1 MTENRPLVCFLERI
15 CQENLT
21 GSKNLIMPSY
31 LDGNTFKKSLSRE
44 GFFALNLNITT
55 FFDLARD
62 YCDDYISKNRLKILD
77 NFLGQ
82 IFLLQILKKLS
93 RNKLLDYFQPPA
105 FSPGICRSI
114 YLAIKELRIA
124 GFSSRNFPHPA
135 IVNPK
140 KSEDLLKIMQEYEK
154 ILREQNYIDEADIYL
169 QAIKYKNKCKRK
181 NQQEKEI
188 FIVPSNM
195 ELNYLEEIFFREII
209 LPETK
214 VIPLPAPKNLS
225 KPASFYF
232 SESYKEG
239 EEENYPEKP
248 LALDYLYDID
258 KMPSKSNLPKKLNI
272 ELIQSHGEFNEVKM
286 IIRKIKSQKIPLDE
300 VSIFYTVQEPYS
312 QYLYQLSRQYSFN
325 ITFSNGISIKNSS
338 PAKLFFALID
348 WIRDNYSMA
357 KLYFLL
363 TGGSFEFKNL
373 QSNPDDTP
381 TPQRVASLLRNSPIG
396 RRRNRYIKGLDLSIK
411 QLKRE
416 IEQVSK
422 DRQERYRKKIK
433 DLLWTKEFI
442 TQIFHELPQ
451 DNFDYTISPKQLA
464 RGLINIVTDYSKI
477 DEDTNLDEEAI
488 KKIKERLTI
497 LIESD
502 YPLLD
507 MPVNKALTLIVDLI
521 KNERVNCSEPRG
533 GCLHTASYKKGIWL
547 NRPYN
552 FIVGMDSAKF
562 PDSAHDGSIL
572 LDTEKKNTGRINP
585 NKEKGKEN
593 QYKMLQLLTSL
604 KGKIILSYSH
614 FDTQGNRELAPSSL
628 MLQLY
633 RLKTGDKQKDYSD
646 FYNSFQDTSGFIPG
660 QPREIL
666 DSADWFLYSARHN
679 FLDIAPLFE
688 HLYPA
693 LSEGFYAARQR
704 EKEEL
709 NRFNGKVKV
718 DPEQVDPRLNRGLVV
733 SSSRL
738 ESIAFCPYLY
748 FLKYILKIKPPQEMI
763 EDPGVWLDPSEK
775 GILFHQIFEEFY
787 KKLKEISPN
796 GTFISPSYANHWPVL
811 EEIALSQL
819 EQKRKRLAP
828 PNNLVYQ
835 HESKEVLDSCRFFL
849 HCEEEKYKGEIP
861 VYLELAFGTRDNQN
875 GELGKKIKAVELNL
889 PSGKSIS
896 FQGKID
902 RIDKLDENTYR
913 IIDYKTGTPY
923 GFSQSKYFQNGKQI
937 QHALYAL
944 SLKKILAKAG
954 ISAFPKIQKA
964 GYYFPTLNGQ
974 GRQYFYGEERRNQ
987 VLEII
992 DLLLDIVAQ
1001 GNFAMIQK
1009 ADDFMCADYRDI
1021 LEQNQV
1027 MELSGKN
1034 AEKYDEEPALDNLRR
1049 LQEEYE

>member
-1 MTENRPLVCFLERI
+1 MHALLVPLKRI

-55 FFDLARD
+55 LFDLARD
-62 YCDDYISKNRLKILD
+62 YCDDYISKNKLKILD
-77 NFLGQ
+77 NSLGQ

-93 RNKLLDYFQPPA
+93 RKKLLNYFQPPT
-105 FSPGICRSI
+105 FSPGISRSI

-124 GFSSRNFPHPA
+124 EFSSRNFPQSA
-135 IVNPK
+135 ITNPK

-154 ILREQNYIDEADIYL
+154 ILKEQNYVDEADIYL
-169 QAIKYKNKCKRK
+169 QAIKYKKK
-181 NQQEKEI
+181 NQQKKEI
-188 FIVPSNM
+188 FIVPSNI
-195 ELNYLEEIFFREII
+195 ELNYLEEVFFRKII
-209 LPETK
+209 LPGTK
-214 VIPLPAPKNLS
+214 VIYLPVPGNLK
-225 KPASFYF
+225 KPDSFYF
-232 SESYKEG
+232 SESYKE
-239 EEENYPEKP
+239 EESYPENP
-248 LALDYLYDID
+248 LDYLYDID
-258 KMPSKSNLPKKLNI
+258 KMPSNLPGKLNI
-272 ELIQSHGEFNEVKM
+272 ELIQSHGEFNEVKT
-286 IIRKIKSQKIPLDE
+286 IIRKIKSQNIPLDE

-312 QYLYQLSRQYSFN
+312 QYLYQLSRQYSLN
-325 ITFSNGISIKNSS
+325 ITFGNGVSIKNTS

-348 WIRDNYSMA
+348 WMRDNYSIA
-357 KLYFLL
+357 KFYFLL
-363 TGGSFEFKNL
+363 TGGNFEFKN
-373 QSNPDDTP
+373 QRSNPDIP

-396 RRRNRYIKGLDLSIK
+396 RKRNRYIKGIDLVIK
-411 QLKRE
+411 QLEGE
-416 IEQVSK
+416 IEQVSE
-422 DRQERYRKKIK
+422 DRQERYRQKLK
-433 DLLWTKEFI
+433 DLFWTKEFI
-442 TQIFHELPQ
+442 TRIFHELPQ
-451 DNFDYTISPKQLA
+451 ENFDYTISPKQIA

-477 DEDTNLDEEAI
+477 DEENNFDEDAI

-502 YPLLD
+502 YPLPD
-507 MPVNKALTLIVDLI
+507 MPVNEALTLMADLI
-521 KNERVNCSEPRG
+521 KNERVNCSEPRAG
-533 GCLHTASYKKGIWL
+533 FLHTASYKKGIWL

-572 LDTEKKNTGRINP
+572 LDAEKKNTDRIYP
-585 NKEKGKEN
+585 NKEKGKESR
-593 QYKMLQLLTSL
+593 YKMLQLLASL
-604 KGKIILSYSH
+604 KGKIILSYSR
-614 FDTQGNRELAPSSL
+614 FDTEGNRELAPSSL

-646 FYNSFQDTSGFIPG
+646 FYKSFKNTSGFIPCK
-660 QPREIL
+660 PREIL

-679 FLDIAPLFE
+679 FLDTASLFE
-688 HLYPA
+688 HLYSD

-718 DPEQVDPRLNRGLVV
+718 DPKQVDPRLNRGLVV

-738 ESIAFCPYLY
+738 ELIAFCPYLY

-763 EDPGVWLDPSEK
+763 EDPGVWLDPSER

-787 KKLKEISPN
+787 KKLKEISPP
-796 GTFISPSYANHWPVL
+796 GIFISPSYTNHWPIL
-811 EEIALSQL
+811 EDIVISYLL
-819 EQKRKRLAP
+819 QKRKKSAP

-835 HESKEVLDSCRFFL
+835 HESKEILDSCRFFL

-861 VYLELAFGTRDNQN
+861 TYLELAFGTRDNQN
-875 GELGKKIKAVELNL
+875 EELGKIKAVKLSL
-889 PSGKSIS
+889 PGGKSIS

-902 RIDKLDENTYR
+902 RIDKLDEDTYR

-923 GFSQSKYFQNGKQI
+923 GFSRSKYFQNGKQI

-1027 MELSGKN
+1027 MEVSGKN
-1034 AEKYDEEPALDNLRR
+1034 AKKYDEEPALDNLRR

>member
-1 MTENRPLVCFLERI
+1 MHPLLVSLKRI
-15 CQENLT
+15 CRENLT

-31 LDGNTFKKSLSRE
+31 LDGNALKKCLSRE
-44 GFFALNLNITT
+44 GFFAVNLNITT
-55 FFDLARD
+55 IFDLARD
-62 YCDDYISKNRLKILD
+62 YCDDYVSKNRLKILD
-77 NFLGQ
+77 NSLGQ

-93 RNKLLDYFQPPA
+93 RKKLLNYFQHPT
-105 FSPGICRSI
+105 FSPGISRSI

-124 GFSSRNFPHPA
+124 EFSSRNFPHLA

-140 KSEDLLKIMQEYEK
+140 KSGDLLKIMQEYEK
-154 ILREQNYIDEADIYL
+154 ILKEQNYVDEADIYL
-169 QAIKYKNKCKRK
+169 QAIKYKNKCREK
-181 NQQEKEI
+181 NQQKKEI
-188 FIVPSNM
+188 FIVPSNI
-195 ELNYLEEIFFREII
+195 ELNYLEEVFFREII

-214 VIPLPAPKNLS
+214 VIYLPAPGNLN
-225 KPASFYF
+225 KPTSFYF
-232 SESYKEG
+232 SESYK

-248 LALDYLYDID
+248 LALDYLSDID
-258 KMPSKSNLPKKLNI
+258 KIPSNLPGKLNI
-272 ELIQSHGEFNEVKM
+272 ELIQSHGEFNEVKT
-286 IIRKIKSQKIPLDE
+286 IIRKIKSQNIPLDE

-312 QYLYQLSRQYSFN
+312 QYLYQLSRQYSLN
-325 ITFSNGISIKNSS
+325 IAFGNGISIKNTS

-348 WIRDNYSMA
+348 WIRDNYSIA

-363 TGGSFEFKNL
+363 TGGNFEFKNR
-373 QSNPDDTP
+373 QSNPDTP

-396 RRRNRYIKGLDLSIK
+396 RKRNRYIKGLDLSIK

-416 IEQVSK
+416 IEQVSE

-433 DLLWTKEFI
+433 DLFWTKEFI

-451 DNFDYTISPKQLA
+451 ENFDYTISPKQIA
-464 RGLINIVTDYSKI
+464 RGLVNIVTNYSKI

-502 YPLLD
+502 YPLPD
-507 MPVNKALTLIVDLI
+507 MPLNEALTLIVDLI
-521 KNERVNCSEPRG
+521 KNERVNCLEPRG

-572 LDTEKKNTGRINP
+572 LDAEKKNTDRINP

-593 QYKMLQLLTSL
+593 QYKMLQLLASL
-604 KGKIILSYSH
+604 KGKIILSYSR
-614 FDTQGNRELAPSSL
+614 FDTQDNRELAPSSL

-646 FYNSFQDTSGFIPG
+646 FYNSFKDIFGFVPCK
-660 QPREIL
+660 PREIL

-679 FLDIAPLFE
+679 LLDIAPLFE

-709 NRFNGKVKV
+709 NRFNGKVEV
-718 DPEQVDPRLNRGLVV
+718 DPEQVDPRLNRGLMV

-738 ESIAFCPYLY
+738 ELIAFCPYLY
-748 FLKYILKIKPPQEMI
+748 FLKYILKIKPPQRMI

-775 GILFHQIFEEFY
+775 GILFHQIFEKFY
-787 KKLKEISPN
+787 KKLKEISPVR
-796 GTFISPSYANHWPVL
+796 TFISPSYKNHWHIL

-819 EQKRKRLAP
+819 KQKRKRLVP
-828 PNNLVYQ
+828 PNNLVYK
-835 HESKEVLDSCRFFL
+835 HESKEILDSCRFFL
-849 HCEEEKYKGEIP
+849 HCEEEKHKGEIP
-861 VYLELAFGTRDNQN
+861 IYLELAFGTRDNQN
-875 GELGKKIKAVELNL
+875 EELGKVKAVELSL
-889 PSGKSIS
+889 SGGKSIS

-902 RIDKLDENTYR
+902 RIDKLDGDTYR

-923 GFSQSKYFQNGKQI
+923 GFSRSKYFQNGKQI

-954 ISAFPKIQKA
+954 ISAFPKITKA

-1001 GNFAMIQK
+1001 GNFTMIQK
-1009 ADDFMCADYRDI
+1009 ADDFVCADYRDI

-1027 MELSGKN
+1027 MEVSGKN
-1034 AEKYDEEPALDNLRR
+1034 AKKYDEEPALDNLRR
-1049 LQEEYE
+1049 LQERYE

>member
-1 MTENRPLVCFLERI
+1 MHPLLAPLKRI
-15 CQENLT
+15 CRENLT

-31 LDGNTFKKSLSRE
+31 LDGNALKKSLSRE

-55 FFDLARD
+55 IFDLARD
-62 YCDDYISKNRLKILD
+62 YCDDYISKNKLKILD
-77 NFLGQ
+77 NSLGQ
-82 IFLLQILKKLS
+82 MFLLQILKKLS
-93 RNKLLDYFQPPA
+93 RKKLLDYFQPPT
-105 FSPGICRSI
+105 FSSGISRSI

-135 IVNPK
+135 IFNPK

-154 ILREQNYIDEADIYL
+154 ILKEQNYIDEADIYL
-169 QAIKYKNKCKRK
+169 QAIKYKKK
-181 NQQEKEI
+181 NQQKKETL
-188 FIVPSNM
+188 IVPSNI
-195 ELNYLEEIFFREII
+195 ELNYLEEVFFRKII
-209 LPETK
+209 LPESK
-214 VIPLPAPKNLS
+214 VIYLPTPRNLK
-225 KPASFYF
+225 KPTSFYF
-232 SESYKEG
+232 SESYKE
-239 EEENYPEKP
+239 EKNYSEKL

-258 KMPSKSNLPKKLNI
+258 KISSNLPGKLNI
-272 ELIQSHGEFNEVKM
+272 ELSQSHGEYNEVKT

-325 ITFSNGISIKNSS
+325 ITFGNGISIKNTS

-348 WIRDNYSMA
+348 WIRDNYSIA

-363 TGGSFEFKNL
+363 TGGNFEFKNQ
-373 QSNPDDTP
+373 QSNPDTP
-381 TPQRVASLLRNSPIG
+381 NPQRVASLLRNSPIG
-396 RRRNRYIKGLDLSIK
+396 HKRNRYIKGLDLSIR

-416 IEQVSK
+416 IEQVSE
-422 DRQERYRKKIK
+422 DRQEGYRKKIK
-433 DLLWTKEFI
+433 DFFWIREFI

-451 DNFDYTISPKQLA
+451 ENFDYTISPKQIA
-464 RGLINIVTDYSKI
+464 QGLINIVTNYSKI
-477 DEDTNLDEEAI
+477 DEDNNLDEEAI

-497 LIESD
+497 FIESD
-502 YPLLD
+502 YPLPN
-507 MPVNKALTLIVDLI
+507 MPVNEVLTLITDLI

-562 PDSAHDGSIL
+562 PDLAHDGSIL
-572 LDTEKKNTGRINP
+572 LDAEKKNTGRINP

-604 KGKIILSYSH
+604 KGKIILSYSR
-614 FDTQGNRELAPSSL
+614 FDTQDNRELAPSSL
-628 MLQLY
+628 ILQLY
-633 RLKTGDKQKDYSD
+633 RLKTGDEQKDYSD
-646 FYNSFQDTSGFIPG
+646 FYSSFQDTSGFIPG
-660 QPREIL
+660 KPQEIL
-666 DSADWFLYSARHN
+666 DSADWFLYSSRHN
-679 FLDIAPLFE
+679 LLDIAPLFE

-718 DPEQVDPRLNRGLVV
+718 HPKQVDPRLNRGLVV

-738 ESIAFCPYLY
+738 ELIAFCPYLY

-775 GILFHQIFEEFY
+775 GILFHQIFEKFY
-787 KKLKEISPN
+787 KKLKEISPP
-796 GTFISPSYANHWPVL
+796 GIFVSPSYTDHWRIL
-811 EEIALSQL
+811 EDIALSQL
-819 EQKRKRLAP
+819 KQKRKRLAP
-828 PNNLVYQ
+828 PNNLFYQ
-835 HESKEVLDSCRFFL
+835 HESKEILDSCRFFL

-861 VYLELAFGTRDNQN
+861 TYLELAFGTRDNQN
-875 GELGKKIKAVELNL
+875 EELGRIKAVELSL
-889 PSGKSIS
+889 PGGKSIS

-902 RIDKLDENTYR
+902 RIDKLDEDTYR

-923 GFSQSKYFQNGKQI
+923 EFSRSKYFQNGKQV

-964 GYYFPTLNGQ
+964 GYYFPTLPGQ

-992 DLLLDIVAQ
+992 DLLLDIVVQ

-1009 ADDFMCADYRDI
+1009 ADDFMCTDYRDI

-1027 MELSGKN
+1027 MKVSGKN
-1034 AEKYDEEPALDNLRR
+1034 AKKYDEEPALDNLRR
-1049 LQEEYE
+1049 LQERYE

>member
-1 MTENRPLVCFLERI
+1 MTENRPLVHFCR
-15 CQENLT
+15 ENLIV
-21 GSKNLIMPSY
+21 SKNLIMPSY
-31 LDGNTFKKSLSRE
+31 LDGNAFKKSLSRE
-44 GFFALNLNITT
+44 GFSALNLNVTT
-55 FFDLARD
+55 LFDLARD
-62 YCDDYISKNRLKILD
+62 YCDDYIYKNKLKILD
-77 NFLGQ
+77 NSLGQ

-93 RNKLLDYFQPPA
+93 RKKLLDYFQPSA
-105 FSPGICRSI
+105 FSPGISRSI

-124 GFSSRNFPHPA
+124 GFSSRNFPHSA

-140 KSEDLLKIMQEYEK
+140 KSEDLFKIMQEYEK
-154 ILREQNYIDEADIYL
+154 MLKAQNYIDEADIYL
-169 QAIKYKNKCKRK
+169 QVIKYKNKCRER
-181 NQQEKEI
+181 NQQKKEI
-188 FIVPSNM
+188 FIVPSNI
-195 ELNYLEEIFFREII
+195 ELNYLGEIFFREII
-209 LPETK
+209 LPETR
-214 VIPLPAPKNLS
+214 VIHLPAPKNLN
-225 KPASFYF
+225 KPTSFYF
-232 SESYKEG
+232 SESYR
-239 EEENYPEKP
+239 EEENYPGMP

-258 KMPSKSNLPKKLNI
+258 KMPSKSDLPEKLNI
-272 ELIQSHGEFNEVKM
+272 ELIQSHGEFNEVKT

-312 QYLYQLSRQYSFN
+312 QYLYQLSRQYSLN
-325 ITFSNGISIKNSS
+325 ITFGNGISIKNSS

-348 WIRDNYSMA
+348 WIRDNYSIA

-363 TGGSFEFKNL
+363 TGGNFEFKNF

-396 RRRNRYIKGLDLSIK
+396 RRRNRYSKGLDLSIK

-416 IEQVSK
+416 IEQVSE
-422 DRQERYRKKIK
+422 DRQERYRKKLK

-451 DNFDYTISPKQLA
+451 ERFDYTTSPKQIA
-464 RGLINIVTDYSKI
+464 RGLINIITNYSKI
-477 DEDTNLDEEAI
+477 DKDTNLDQEAVE
-488 KKIKERLTI
+488 KIKERLTI
-497 LIESD
+497 LIEND
-502 YPLLD
+502 YLLPD
-507 MPVNKALTLIVDLI
+507 MPLNEALTLITDLI

-572 LDTEKKNTGRINP
+572 LDAEKKNTGRINP

-593 QYKMLQLLTSL
+593 RYKMLQLLASL
-604 KGKIILSYSH
+604 KGKIILSYSR
-614 FDTQGNRELAPSSL
+614 FDTQGNRELAPSGL

-646 FYNSFQDTSGFIPG
+646 FYSSFQDTSGFIPG
-660 QPREIL
+660 KPREIL

-679 FLDIAPLFE
+679 SLDITPLFE

-738 ESIAFCPYLY
+738 ELIAFCPYLY

-787 KKLKEISPN
+787 KKLKEISPA
-796 GTFISPSYANHWPVL
+796 GTFISPSYTNHWPIL
-811 EEIALSQL
+811 EDIVLSQL
-819 EQKRKRLAP
+819 KQKRKRLAP

-835 HESKEVLDSCRFFL
+835 HESKEILDSCRFFL
-849 HCEEEKYKGEIP
+849 HCEEEKYKGQIP
-861 VYLELAFGTRDNQN
+861 TYLELAFGTRDNQN
-875 GELGKKIKAVELNL
+875 EELGKKIKAVELSL

-902 RIDKLDENTYR
+902 RIDKLDGDTYR

-954 ISAFPKIQKA
+954 ISDFPKIREA

-1009 ADDFMCADYRDI
+1009 ADDFMCSDYRDI

-1027 MELSGKN
+1027 MEVSGKN
-1034 AEKYDEEPALDNLRR
+1034 AKKYDEEPALDNLRR

>member
-1 MTENRPLVCFLERI
+1 MHPLLAPLKKI
-15 CQENLT
+15 CRENLT

-31 LDGNTFKKSLSRE
+31 LDGNTLKKSLSRE

-55 FFDLARD
+55 IFDLARD

-77 NFLGQ
+77 NSLGQ

-93 RNKLLDYFQPPA
+93 RKKPLDYFQPPT
-105 FSPGICRSI
+105 FSPGISRSI

-124 GFSSRNFPHPA
+124 EFSSYNFPYSA
-135 IVNPK
+135 ITNPK
-140 KSEDLLKIMQEYEK
+140 KREDLLKIMQEYEK
-154 ILREQNYIDEADIYL
+154 ILKEQNYTDEADIYL
-169 QAIKYKNKCKRK
+169 QAIKYKKK
-181 NQQEKEI
+181 NQQKEEL
-188 FIVPSNM
+188 FIVPSNI
-195 ELNYLEEIFFREII
+195 ELNYLEEIFFRKII
-209 LPETK
+209 LPESK
-214 VIPLPAPKNLS
+214 IIYLPTPKNLR

-232 SESYKEG
+232 YEFYK
-239 EEENYPEKP
+239 EEENYPEN
-248 LALDYLYDID
+248 LLDYLYDID
-258 KMPSKSNLPKKLNI
+258 KIASDLPGKFNI
-272 ELIQSHGEFNEVKM
+272 DLIQSHGEFNEVKT
-286 IIRKIKSQKIPLDE
+286 IIRKIKSQNIPLDK

-312 QYLYQLSRQYSFN
+312 QYLYQLSRQYSLS
-325 ITFSNGISIKNSS
+325 ITFGNGVSIKNTS

-348 WIRDNYSMA
+348 WIRDNYSIA

-363 TGGSFEFKNL
+363 TGGNFEFKNQ
-373 QSNPDDTP
+373 QSNPDIP
-381 TPQRVASLLRNSPIG
+381 TPQQVATLLRNSPIG
-396 RRRNRYIKGLDLSIK
+396 RKRNRYIKGIDLVIK
-411 QLKRE
+411 QLERE
-416 IEQVSK
+416 AKQVSE
-422 DRQERYRKKIK
+422 DRQERYRKKLK
-433 DLLWTKEFI
+433 DLFWTKEFI

-451 DNFDYTISPKQLA
+451 ERFDYTISPKQIA

-477 DEDTNLDEEAI
+477 DEDTHLEEEAI

-497 LIESD
+497 LIKSE
-502 YPLLD
+502 YPLPD
-507 MPVNKALTLIVDLI
+507 MPVNEALTLIADLI
-521 KNERVNCSEPRG
+521 KNERVNCSEPRA

-572 LDTEKKNTGRINP
+572 LDAEKKNTDRINP
-585 NKEKGKEN
+585 SKEKGKES

-604 KGKIILSYSH
+604 KGKIILSYSR
-614 FDTQGNRELAPSSL
+614 FDTQDNRELAPSSL
-628 MLQLY
+628 ILQLY
-633 RLKTGDKQKDYSD
+633 RLKTGDRQKDYSD
-646 FYNSFQDTSGFIPG
+646 FYSSFQDTSGFIPDK
-660 QPREIL
+660 PREIL
-666 DSADWFLYSARHN
+666 DSADWFLYSARHS
-679 FLDIAPLFE
+679 FLDITSLFE
-688 HLYPA
+688 QLYPD
-693 LSEGFYAARQR
+693 LSEGFDAARQR

-738 ESIAFCPYLY
+738 ELIAFCPYLY

-763 EDPGVWLDPSEK
+763 EDPSVWLDPSER
-775 GILFHQIFEEFY
+775 GILFHQVFEDFY
-787 KKLKEISPN
+787 KRLKEISPARI
-796 GTFISPSYANHWPVL
+796 FVSPSYVKHWHIL

-819 EQKRKRLAP
+819 EQKRKKLTP
-828 PNNLVYQ
+828 PNDLVYQ
-835 HESKEVLDSCRFFL
+835 HESKEILDSCRFFL

-861 VYLELAFGTRDNQN
+861 TYLELAFGTRDNQN
-875 GELGKKIKAVELNL
+875 EELGKKVKAIKLSL
-889 PSGKSIS
+889 PGGKSIS

-902 RIDKLDENTYR
+902 RIDKLDEDTYR

-923 GFSQSKYFQNGKQI
+923 GFSRSKYFQNGKQI

-954 ISAFPKIQKA
+954 ISAFPKITKA

-992 DLLLDIVAQ
+992 DILLDIVAQ
-1001 GNFAMIQK
+1001 GNFAIIQK

-1027 MELSGKN
+1027 MEVSGKN
-1034 AEKYDEEPALDNLRR
+1034 AKNYDEEPALDNLRR
-1049 LQEEYE
+1049 LQKEYE

>member
-1 MTENRPLVCFLERI
+1 MHPLLAPLKRI
-15 CQENLT
+15 CQDNLT
-21 GSKNLIMPSY
+21 DKKNLIMPSY
-31 LDGNTFKKSLSRE
+31 LDGNALKKSLSRE

-55 FFDLARD
+55 IFDLARD
-62 YCDDYISKNRLKILD
+62 YCDDYISKNKLKILD
-77 NFLGQ
+77 NSLGQ

-93 RNKLLDYFQPPA
+93 RKKLLDYFQPPT
-105 FSPGICRSI
+105 FSPGISRSI

-124 GFSSRNFPHPA
+124 EFSSRNFPHLA
-135 IVNPK
+135 IVHSK

-154 ILREQNYIDEADIYL
+154 ILKEQNYVDEADIYL
-169 QAIKYKNKCKRK
+169 QAIKYKKK
-181 NQQEKEI
+181 NQPKKEL
-188 FIVPSNM
+188 FIMPSNI
-195 ELNYLEEIFFREII
+195 ELNYLEEVFFRKII
-209 LPETK
+209 LPESK
-214 VIPLPAPKNLS
+214 VIYLPTPGDLK
-225 KPASFYF
+225 KPTSFYF
-232 SESYKEG
+232 SEFYK
-239 EEENYPEKP
+239 EEENYPENS
-248 LALDYLYDID
+248 LDYLYDID
-258 KMPSKSNLPKKLNI
+258 KMPSNLPEKINI
-272 ELIQSHGEFNEVKM
+272 ELIQSHGEFNEVKT
-286 IIRKIKSQKIPLDE
+286 IIRKIKSQNIPLDE

-312 QYLYQLSRQYSFN
+312 QYLYQLSRQYSLN
-325 ITFSNGISIKNSS
+325 ITFGNGISIKNTS

-348 WIRDNYSMA
+348 WIRDNYSIV

-363 TGGSFEFKNL
+363 TGGSFEFKNQ
-373 QSNPDDTP
+373 QSNPDIP

-396 RRRNRYIKGLDLSIK
+396 HKRNRYIKGLDLSIK

-416 IEQVSK
+416 IEQASE

-433 DLLWTKEFI
+433 DLFWTKEFL

-451 DNFDYTISPKQLA
+451 ENFDYTISPKQIA

-488 KKIKERLTI
+488 KEIKERLTI

-502 YPLLD
+502 YPLPN
-507 MPVNKALTLIVDLI
+507 MPVNEALTLITDLI
-521 KNERVNCSEPRG
+521 KNERVNCLEPRG

-572 LDTEKKNTGRINP
+572 LDAEKKNSGRINP

-593 QYKMLQLLTSL
+593 QYKMLQLVTFL
-604 KGKIILSYSH
+604 KGKIILSYSR
-614 FDTQGNRELAPSSL
+614 FDTQDNRELAPSSL

-646 FYNSFQDTSGFIPG
+646 FYSSFQDTSGFIPCKP
-660 QPREIL
+660 QEIL

-679 FLDIAPLFE
+679 FLDIAHLFE
-688 HLYPA
+688 YLYPA

-709 NRFNGKVKV
+709 NCFNGKVKV
-718 DPEQVDPRLNRGLVV
+718 DPEQVDPRLNRGLMV

-738 ESIAFCPYLY
+738 ELIAFCPYLY

-763 EDPGVWLDPSEK
+763 EDPGVWLDPSER
-775 GILFHQIFEEFY
+775 GIIFHQIFEIFY
-787 KKLKEISPN
+787 KKLKEISPAE
-796 GTFISPSYANHWPVL
+796 TFIPPSYKNHWHIL
-811 EEIALSQL
+811 EEIALSHL
-819 EQKRKRLAP
+819 LQKRKKLAP
-828 PNNLVYQ
+828 PNNLVYK
-835 HESKEVLDSCRFFL
+835 HESREILDSCRFFL

-861 VYLELAFGTRDNQN
+861 TYLELAFGTRDNQN
-875 GELGKKIKAVELNL
+875 EELGKKVKVVKLSL
-889 PSGKSIS
+889 PGGKSIS

-913 IIDYKTGTPY
+913 IIDYKTGAPY
-923 GFSQSKYFQNGKQI
+923 GFSRSKYFQNGKQI

-992 DLLLDIVAQ
+992 DLLLDIVVQ
-1001 GNFAMIQK
+1001 GDFAMTQK
-1009 ADDFMCADYRDI
+1009 ADDFMCKDYQDI

-1027 MELSGKN
+1027 MEVSGKN
-1034 AEKYDEEPALDNLRR
+1034 AKKYDEEPALDNLRR
-1049 LQEEYE
+1049 LQERYE

>member
-1 MTENRPLVCFLERI
+1 MTENRPLVCFCR
-15 CQENLT
+15 ENLIV
-21 GSKNLIMPSY
+21 SKNLIMPSY
-31 LDGNTFKKSLSRE
+31 LDGNAFKKSLSRE
-44 GFFALNLNITT
+44 GFSALNLNVTT
-55 FFDLARD
+55 LFDLARN
-62 YCDDYISKNRLKILD
+62 YCDDYIYKNKLKILD
-77 NFLGQ
+77 NSLGQ

-93 RNKLLDYFQPPA
+93 RKKLLNYFQPSA
-105 FSPGICRSI
+105 FSPGISRSI

-124 GFSSRNFPHPA
+124 GFSSCNFPRSA
-135 IVNPK
+135 IVNPQ
-140 KSEDLLKIMQEYEK
+140 KSEDLFKIMQEYEK
-154 ILREQNYIDEADIYL
+154 ILKAQNYIDEADIYL
-169 QAIKYKNKCKRK
+169 RAIKYKNKCREK
-181 NQQEKEI
+181 NQQKKEV
-188 FIVPSNM
+188 FIVPSNI

-209 LPETK
+209 LPETR
-214 VIPLPAPKNLS
+214 VIYLPAPKNLN
-225 KPASFYF
+225 KPTSFYF
-232 SESYKEG
+232 SESYR
-239 EEENYPEKP
+239 EEENYPGMP

-258 KMPSKSNLPKKLNI
+258 KMPSKSDLPEKLNI
-272 ELIQSHGEFNEVKM
+272 ELIQSQGEFNEVKT

-312 QYLYQLSRQYSFN
+312 QYLYQLSRQYSLN
-325 ITFSNGISIKNSS
+325 ITFGNGISIKNSS

-348 WIRDNYSMA
+348 WIRDNYSIA

-363 TGGSFEFKNL
+363 TGGNFEFKNF

-396 RRRNRYIKGLDLSIK
+396 RRRNRYSKGLDLSIK

-416 IEQVSK
+416 IEQVSE
-422 DRQERYRKKIK
+422 DRQERYRKKLK

-451 DNFDYTISPKQLA
+451 ERFDYTISPKQIA
-464 RGLINIVTDYSKI
+464 RGLINIITNYSKI
-477 DEDTNLDEEAI
+477 DEDTNLDQEAVE
-488 KKIKERLTI
+488 KIKERLTI
-497 LIESD
+497 LIEND
-502 YPLLD
+502 YLLPD
-507 MPVNKALTLIVDLI
+507 MPLNEALTLITDLI

-572 LDTEKKNTGRINP
+572 LDAEKKNTGRINP
-585 NKEKGKEN
+585 NKEKSKEN
-593 QYKMLQLLTSL
+593 RYKMLQLLASL
-604 KGKIILSYSH
+604 KGKIILSYSR
-614 FDTQGNRELAPSSL
+614 FDTQGNRELAPSGL

-660 QPREIL
+660 KPREIL

-679 FLDIAPLFE
+679 SLDITPLFE

-738 ESIAFCPYLY
+738 ELIAFCPYLY

-763 EDPGVWLDPSEK
+763 EDPGVWLDPLEK

-787 KKLKEISPN
+787 KKLKEISPA
-796 GTFISPSYANHWPVL
+796 GTFISPSYTNHWPIL
-811 EEIALSQL
+811 EDIALSQL
-819 EQKRKRLAP
+819 KQKRKRLAP

-835 HESKEVLDSCRFFL
+835 HESKEILDSCRFFL
-849 HCEEEKYKGEIP
+849 HCEEEKYKGQIP
-861 VYLELAFGTRDNQN
+861 TYLELAFGTRDNQN
-875 GELGKKIKAVELNL
+875 EELGKKIKAVELSL

-902 RIDKLDENTYR
+902 RIDKLDGDTYR

-954 ISAFPKIQKA
+954 ISDFPKIREA

-1009 ADDFMCADYRDI
+1009 ADDFMCSDYRDI

-1027 MELSGKN
+1027 MEVSGKN
-1034 AEKYDEEPALDNLRR
+1034 AKKYDEEPALYNLRR

>member
-1 MTENRPLVCFLERI
+1 MTENRPLVHFCR
-15 CQENLT
+15 ENLT
-21 GSKNLIMPSY
+21 DKKNLIMPSY
-31 LDGNTFKKSLSRE
+31 LDGNAFKKSLSRE
-44 GFFALNLNITT
+44 GFFALNLNVTT
-55 FFDLARD
+55 LFDLARD

-77 NFLGQ
+77 NSLGQ

-93 RNKLLDYFQPPA
+93 RKKLLDYFQLPT
-105 FSPGICRSI
+105 FSPGISRSI

-124 GFSSRNFPHPA
+124 GFSSRNFPYSA
-135 IVNPK
+135 IANHK

-154 ILREQNYIDEADIYL
+154 ILKEQNYVDEADIYL
-169 QAIKYKNKCKRK
+169 QAIKYKKK
-181 NQQEKEI
+181 NQQKKEL
-188 FIVPSNM
+188 FIVPSNI
-195 ELNYLEEIFFREII
+195 ELNYLEDVFFRKII
-209 LPETK
+209 LPGTK
-214 VIPLPAPKNLS
+214 VVYLPIPGNLK
-225 KPASFYF
+225 KPTSFYF
-232 SESYKEG
+232 SEPNKE
-239 EEENYPEKP
+239 EKNHPEN
-248 LALDYLYDID
+248 LLDYLYDID
-258 KMPSKSNLPKKLNI
+258 KMPSNLPGKLNI
-272 ELIQSHGEFNEVKM
+272 ELIQSHGEFNEVKT
-286 IIRKIKSQKIPLDE
+286 IIRTIKSHKIPLDE

-312 QYLYQLSRQYSFN
+312 QYLYQLSRQYSLN
-325 ITFSNGISIKNSS
+325 ITFSNGISIKNTS

-348 WIRDNYSMA
+348 WIQDNYSIA

-363 TGGSFEFKNL
+363 TGGNFAFKNQ
-373 QSNPDDTP
+373 QSNPDVP

-396 RRRNRYIKGLDLSIK
+396 HKRNRYIKGLDLSIG

-416 IEQVSK
+416 IEQVSE

-433 DLLWTKEFI
+433 DLFWVREFI

-464 RGLINIVTDYSKI
+464 RGLINIVTDYSQI
-477 DEDTNLDEEAI
+477 DEENNLDEEAI

-502 YPLLD
+502 YSLPN
-507 MPVNKALTLIVDLI
+507 MPVNEALTLMADLI

-572 LDTEKKNTGRINP
+572 LDAEKKNTGRINP
-585 NKEKGKEN
+585 NKGKGKES
-593 QYKMLQLLTSL
+593 QYKILQLLASL
-604 KGKIILSYSH
+604 KGKIILSYSR

-628 MLQLY
+628 ILQLY
-633 RLKTGDKQKDYSD
+633 RLKTGDEQKDYSD

-660 QPREIL
+660 KPQEIL

-679 FLDIAPLFE
+679 FLDIAPFFE

-709 NRFNGKVKV
+709 NRFNGKVNV
-718 DPEQVDPRLNRGLVV
+718 DPKRVDPRINRGLMV

-748 FLKYILKIKPPQEMI
+748 FLKYILKIKPPKEMM

-775 GILFHQIFEEFY
+775 GILFHQIFEKFY
-787 KKLKEISPN
+787 KKLKEISPP
-796 GTFISPSYANHWPVL
+796 GTFVSPSYANHWRIL
-811 EEIALSQL
+811 EDIALSQL
-819 EQKRKRLAP
+819 KQKRKRLAP
-828 PNNLVYQ
+828 PNDLVYQ
-835 HESKEVLDSCRFFL
+835 HESKEILDSCRFFL
-849 HCEEEKYKGEIP
+849 HCEEKKYKGEIP
-861 VYLELAFGTRDNQN
+861 TYLEFAFGTRDNQN
-875 GELGKKIKAVELNL
+875 EELGKKIKAIELSL
-889 PSGKSIS
+889 PGGKSIS

-902 RIDKLDENTYR
+902 RIDKLDEDTYR

-923 GFSQSKYFQNGKQI
+923 EFSRSKYFQNGKQI

-954 ISAFPKIQKA
+954 ISAFPKITEA

-992 DLLLDIVAQ
+992 NLLLDIVAQ

-1009 ADDFMCADYRDI
+1009 ADDFMCADYWDI

-1027 MELSGKN
+1027 MEVSGKN
-1034 AEKYDEEPALDNLRR
+1034 AKKYDEEPALDNLRR
-1049 LQEEYE
+1049 LQERYE

>member
-1 MTENRPLVCFLERI
+1 MHPLLAPLKRI
-15 CQENLT
+15 CRENLT

-31 LDGNTFKKSLSRE
+31 LDGNALKKSLSRE

-55 FFDLARD
+55 IFDLARD
-62 YCDDYISKNRLKILD
+62 YCDDYISKNKLKILD
-77 NFLGQ
+77 NSLGQ

-93 RNKLLDYFQPPA
+93 RKKLLDYFQPPT
-105 FSPGICRSI
+105 FSPGISRSI

-124 GFSSRNFPHPA
+124 EFSSRNFPHSV
-135 IVNPK
+135 ITNPK
-140 KSEDLLKIMQEYEK
+140 KSEDLLKIIQEYEK
-154 ILREQNYIDEADIYL
+154 ILKKQHYVDEADIYF
-169 QAIKYKNKCKRK
+169 QAIKCKKK
-181 NQQEKEI
+181 NQQKEEI
-188 FIVPSNM
+188 FIVPSNI
-195 ELNYLEEIFFREII
+195 ELNYLEEIFFQKII

-214 VIPLPAPKNLS
+214 IIYLPAPGNLK
-225 KPASFYF
+225 KPTSFYF
-232 SESYKEG
+232 SESYKE
-239 EEENYPEKP
+239 EENYPEMP

-258 KMPSKSNLPKKLNI
+258 KIPLNLPRKLNI
-272 ELIQSHGEFNEVKM
+272 ELIQSHGEFNEVKT
-286 IIRKIKSQKIPLDE
+286 IIRKIKSQNIPLDE

-312 QYLYQLSRQYSFN
+312 QYLYQLSRQYSLN
-325 ITFSNGISIKNSS
+325 ITFGKGISIKNTS

-348 WIRDNYSMA
+348 WIRDNYSIA

-363 TGGSFEFKNL
+363 TGGNFEFKNQ
-373 QSNPDDTP
+373 QSNPDIP
-381 TPQRVASLLRNSPIG
+381 TPQRVASLLRNSPIVHK
-396 RRRNRYIKGLDLSIK
+396 RNRYIKGLDLSIR

-416 IEQVSK
+416 IEQVSE
-422 DRQERYRKKIK
+422 DRQEKYLKKIK
-433 DLLWTKEFI
+433 DLFWIKEFI

-451 DNFDYTISPKQLA
+451 ENFDYTISPKQIA
-464 RGLINIVTDYSKI
+464 RGLINIVTNYSKI
-477 DEDTNLDEEAI
+477 DEENNLDEEAI

-507 MPVNKALTLIVDLI
+507 MPVNETLTLIADLI
-521 KNERVNCSEPRG
+521 KCERVNCSEPRG
-533 GCLHTASYKKGIWL
+533 GFLHTASYKKGIWL

-572 LDTEKKNTGRINP
+572 LDAEKKNTGRMNQD
-585 NKEKGKEN
+585 KGKDKESR
-593 QYKMLQLLTSL
+593 YKMLQLLASL
-604 KGKIILSYSH
+604 KGKIILSYSR
-614 FDTQGNRELAPSSL
+614 FDTQDNRELAPSSL

-633 RLKTGDKQKDYSD
+633 RLKTGDEQKDYSD
-646 FYNSFQDTSGFIPG
+646 FYSSFQDTYGFIPG
-660 QPREIL
+660 KPQEIL
-666 DSADWFLYSARHN
+666 DSADWFLYYTRHN
-679 FLDIAPLFE
+679 LLDIAPLFE

-718 DPEQVDPRLNRGLVV
+718 DPKRVDPRLNRGLVV

-738 ESIAFCPYLY
+738 ELIAFCPYLY

-775 GILFHQIFEEFY
+775 GILFHQIFEKFY
-787 KKLKEISPN
+787 KKLKEISPP
-796 GTFISPSYANHWPVL
+796 GIFISPSYIKHWRIL
-811 EEIALSQL
+811 EDVALSQL
-819 EQKRKRLAP
+819 KQKRKRLAP

-835 HESKEVLDSCRFFL
+835 HESKEILDSCRFFL

-861 VYLELAFGTRDNQN
+861 AYLELAFGTRDNQN
-875 GELGKKIKAVELNL
+875 EELGRIKAVELSL
-889 PSGKSIS
+889 PGGKSIS

-902 RIDKLDENTYR
+902 RIDKLDEDTYR

-923 GFSQSKYFQNGKQI
+923 EFSRSKYFQNGKQI

-964 GYYFPTLNGQ
+964 GYYFPTLSGQ
-974 GRQYFYGEERRNQ
+974 GRQYFYREERRNQ

-992 DLLLDIVAQ
+992 DLSLDIVAQ

-1009 ADDFMCADYRDI
+1009 ADDVKCIDYQDI

-1027 MELSGKN
+1027 MAVSGKN
-1034 AEKYDEEPALDNLRR
+1034 AKKYNEEPALDNLRR
-1049 LQEEYE
+1049 LQERYE

>member
-1 MTENRPLVCFLERI
+1 MHPLLAPLKKI
-15 CQENLT
+15 CRENLT

-31 LDGNTFKKSLSRE
+31 LDGNTLKKSLSRE

-55 FFDLARD
+55 IFDLARD

-77 NFLGQ
+77 NSLGQ
-82 IFLLQILKKLS
+82 IFMLQILKKLS
-93 RNKLLDYFQPPA
+93 RKKLLDYFQPPT
-105 FSPGICRSI
+105 FSPGISRSI

-124 GFSSRNFPHPA
+124 EFSSYNFPYSA
-135 IVNPK
+135 ITNPK
-140 KSEDLLKIMQEYEK
+140 KREDLLKIMQEYEK
-154 ILREQNYIDEADIYL
+154 ILKEQNYTDEADIYL
-169 QAIKYKNKCKRK
+169 KAIKYKKK
-181 NQQEKEI
+181 NQQKEEL
-188 FIVPSNM
+188 FIVPSNI
-195 ELNYLEEIFFREII
+195 ELNYLEEIFLRKII
-209 LPETK
+209 LPESK
-214 VIPLPAPKNLS
+214 IIYLPTPRNLR

-232 SESYKEG
+232 YEFYK
-239 EEENYPEKP
+239 EEENYPEN
-248 LALDYLYDID
+248 LLDYLYDID
-258 KMPSKSNLPKKLNI
+258 KIASDLPGKFNI
-272 ELIQSHGEFNEVKM
+272 DLIQSHGEFNEVKT
-286 IIRKIKSQKIPLDE
+286 IIRKIKSQNIPLDK

-312 QYLYQLSRQYSFN
+312 QYLYQLSRQYSLS
-325 ITFSNGISIKNSS
+325 ITFGNGVSIKNTS

-348 WIRDNYSMA
+348 WIRDNYSIA

-363 TGGSFEFKNL
+363 TGGNFEFKNQ
-373 QSNPDDTP
+373 QSDPDIP
-381 TPQRVASLLRNSPIG
+381 TPQQVATLLRNSPIG
-396 RRRNRYIKGLDLSIK
+396 RKRNRYIKGIDLVIK
-411 QLKRE
+411 QLERE
-416 IEQVSK
+416 AKQVSE
-422 DRQERYRKKIK
+422 DRQERYRKKLK
-433 DLLWTKEFI
+433 DLFWTKEFI

-451 DNFDYTISPKQLA
+451 ERFDYTISPKQIA

-477 DEDTNLDEEAI
+477 DEDTHLEEEAI

-497 LIESD
+497 LIKSE
-502 YPLLD
+502 YPLPD
-507 MPVNKALTLIVDLI
+507 MPVNEALTLIADLI
-521 KNERVNCSEPRG
+521 KNERVNCSEPRA

-572 LDTEKKNTGRINP
+572 LDAEKKNTDRINP
-585 NKEKGKEN
+585 SKEKGKESR
-593 QYKMLQLLTSL
+593 YKMLQLLTSL
-604 KGKIILSYSH
+604 KGKIILSYSR
-614 FDTQGNRELAPSSL
+614 FDTQDNRELAPSSL

-633 RLKTGDKQKDYSD
+633 RLKTGDKQKDYSN
-646 FYNSFQDTSGFIPG
+646 FYSSFQDTSGFIPDK
-660 QPREIL
+660 PREIL
-666 DSADWFLYSARHN
+666 DSADWFLYSARHS
-679 FLDIAPLFE
+679 FLDITSLFE
-688 HLYPA
+688 QLYPD
-693 LSEGFYAARQR
+693 LSEGFDAARQR

-718 DPEQVDPRLNRGLVV
+718 DPKQVDPRLNRGLVV

-738 ESIAFCPYLY
+738 ELIAFCPYLY
-748 FLKYILKIKPPQEMI
+748 FLKYILKIKPLQEMI

-775 GILFHQIFEEFY
+775 GILFHQVFEDFY
-787 KKLKEISPN
+787 KKLKEISPT
-796 GTFISPSYANHWPVL
+796 GIFISPSYVNHWHIL

-828 PNNLVYQ
+828 PNDLVYQ
-835 HESKEVLDSCRFFL
+835 HESKEILDSCRFFL

-861 VYLELAFGTRDNQN
+861 TYLELAFGTRDNQN
-875 GELGKKIKAVELNL
+875 EELGKKVKAIKLSL
-889 PSGKSIS
+889 PGGKSIS

-902 RIDKLDENTYR
+902 RIDKLDEDTYR

-923 GFSQSKYFQNGKQI
+923 GFSRSKYFQNGKQI

-954 ISAFPKIQKA
+954 ISAFPKITKA

-992 DLLLDIVAQ
+992 DLLLDIIAQ
-1001 GNFAMIQK
+1001 GNFAIIQK

-1027 MELSGKN
+1027 MEVSGKN
-1034 AEKYDEEPALDNLRR
+1034 AKNYDEEPALDNLRR

>member
-1 MTENRPLVCFLERI
+1 MTEDRPLVRFLKRI

-31 LDGNTFKKSLSRE
+31 LDGNALKKSLSRE

-55 FFDLARD
+55 IFDLARD
-62 YCDDYISKNRLKILD
+62 YCDDYISKNKLKILD
-77 NFLGQ
+77 NSLGQ

-93 RNKLLDYFQPPA
+93 RKKLLNYFQPPT
-105 FSPGICRSI
+105 FSPGISRSI

-124 GFSSRNFPHPA
+124 EFSSRNFPHSA
-135 IVNPK
+135 IVNSK

-154 ILREQNYIDEADIYL
+154 TLKEQNYVDEADIYL
-169 QAIKYKNKCKRK
+169 QAIKYKKK
-181 NQQEKEI
+181 NQPKKEI
-188 FIVPSNM
+188 FIVPSNI
-195 ELNYLEEIFFREII
+195 ELNYLEEVFFRKII
-209 LPETK
+209 LPESK
-214 VIPLPAPKNLS
+214 VIYLPTPGNLK

-232 SESYKEG
+232 SESYKE
-239 EEENYPEKP
+239 EENYPEN
-248 LALDYLYDID
+248 LLDYLYDID
-258 KMPSKSNLPKKLNI
+258 KMPSSLPGKLNI
-272 ELIQSHGEFNEVKM
+272 ELIQSHGEFNEVKG
-286 IIRKIKSQKIPLDE
+286 IIRKIKSQNIPLDE

-312 QYLYQLSRQYSFN
+312 QYLYQLSRQYSLN
-325 ITFSNGISIKNSS
+325 ITFGNGVSIKNTS

-348 WIRDNYSMA
+348 WIRDDYSIV

-363 TGGSFEFKNL
+363 TGGNFEFKNQ
-373 QSNPDDTP
+373 QSNPDIP
-381 TPQRVASLLRNSPIG
+381 TPQQVATLLRNSPIG
-396 RRRNRYIKGLDLSIK
+396 RKRNRYIKGIDLVIK
-411 QLKRE
+411 QLERE
-416 IEQVSK
+416 IEQVSE
-422 DRQERYRKKIK
+422 DRQERYRKKLK
-433 DLLWTKEFI
+433 DLFWTKEFI

-451 DNFDYTISPKQLA
+451 ENFDYTVSPKQIA
-464 RGLINIVTDYSKI
+464 RGLINIVTNHSKI
-477 DEDTNLDEEAI
+477 DEENNLDEEAI

-502 YPLLD
+502 YPLPD
-507 MPVNKALTLIVDLI
+507 MPVNEALSLIADLI

-572 LDTEKKNTGRINP
+572 LDAEKKNTDRINP
-585 NKEKGKEN
+585 NKEKGKESR
-593 QYKMLQLLTSL
+593 YKMLQLLTNI
-604 KGKIILSYSH
+604 KGKIILSYSR
-614 FDTQGNRELAPSSL
+614 FDTQDNRELAPSSL

-646 FYNSFQDTSGFIPG
+646 FYSSFQDTSGFIPG
-660 QPREIL
+660 KPREIL

-679 FLDIAPLFE
+679 FLDIVPLFK
-688 HLYPA
+688 HLYPT
-693 LSEGFYAARQR
+693 LSEGFDAARQR

-709 NRFNGKVKV
+709 NSFNGKVKV
-718 DPEQVDPRLNRGLVV
+718 DPKQVDPRLNRGLMV

-738 ESIAFCPYLY
+738 ELIAFCPYLY

-763 EDPGVWLDPSEK
+763 EDPGVWLDPSER
-775 GILFHQIFEEFY
+775 GIIFHQIFEIFY
-787 KKLKEISPN
+787 KKLKEISPAK
-796 GTFISPSYANHWPVL
+796 TLIPPSYKSHWHIL

-835 HESKEVLDSCRFFL
+835 HESKEILDSCRFFL

-861 VYLELAFGTRDNQN
+861 TYLELAFGTRDNWN
-875 GELGKKIKAVELNL
+875 EELGKVKAVKLSL
-889 PSGKSIS
+889 PGGKSIS

-902 RIDKLDENTYR
+902 RIDKLDGETYR
-913 IIDYKTGTPY
+913 IIDYKAGTPY
-923 GFSQSKYFQNGKQI
+923 GFSRSKYFQNGKQI

-974 GRQYFYGEERRNQ
+974 GRKYFYGEERRNQ

-1001 GNFAMIQK
+1001 GDFAMIQK

-1027 MELSGKN
+1027 MEVSGKN
-1034 AEKYDEEPALDNLRR
+1034 AKKYDEEPALDNLRR
-1049 LQEEYE
+1049 LHEEYE

>member
-1 MTENRPLVCFLERI
+1 MTENRPLVRFLKRI
-15 CQENLT
+15 CRENLT
-21 GSKNLIMPSY
+21 DTKNLIMPSY
-31 LDGNTFKKSLSRE
+31 LDGNTLKKTLSKE
-44 GFFALNLNITT
+44 GFSALNLNITT
-55 FFDLARD
+55 LFDLARD
-62 YCDDYISKNRLKILD
+62 YCDDYILKSRLRILD
-77 NFLGQ
+77 NSLGQ

-93 RNKLLDYFQPPA
+93 REKLLNYFQPPT
-105 FSPGICRSI
+105 FSPGISRSI

-124 GFSSRNFPHPA
+124 GFSSRNFPHPV

-154 ILREQNYIDEADIYL
+154 ILKEQNYVNEANIYL
-169 QAIKYKNKCKRK
+169 QVIKYKKK
-181 NQQEKEI
+181 NQQKKKI
-188 FIVPSNM
+188 FIVPSNI
-195 ELNYLEEIFFREII
+195 ELNYLEEVFFRKII
-209 LPETK
+209 LPESK
-214 VIPLPAPKNLS
+214 VIYLPAPRNLK
-225 KPASFYF
+225 KPTSFYF
-232 SESYKEG
+232 SESYKE
-239 EEENYPEKP
+239 EENYPENQ
-248 LALDYLYDID
+248 LDYLYDLD
-258 KMPSKSNLPKKLNI
+258 KIPSNLPEKINI
-272 ELIQSHGEFNEVKM
+272 ELIQSHGEFNEVKT

-312 QYLYQLSRQYSFN
+312 QYLYQLSRQYSLN
-325 ITFSNGISIKNSS
+325 ITYGNGISIKNTS

-348 WIRDNYSMA
+348 WIRDNYSIE

-363 TGGSFEFKNL
+363 TGGNFEYKNR
-373 QSNPDDTP
+373 QSNPDDIP

-396 RRRNRYIKGLDLSIK
+396 RRRNRYIKGLDLSIG

-416 IEQVSK
+416 VEQVSE
-422 DRQERYRKKIK
+422 DRQERYRKKVK
-433 DLLWTKEFI
+433 DLFWAKEFI

-451 DNFDYTISPKQLA
+451 ENFDYTISPKQIA
-464 RGLINIVTDYSKI
+464 RGLINIVTNYSKI

-497 LIESD
+497 LIEND
-502 YPLLD
+502 YPLPD
-507 MPVNKALTLIVDLI
+507 MPLNEALTLITDLI

-547 NRPYN
+547 NRLYN

-572 LDTEKKNTGRINP
+572 LDAEKKNTDRINS
-585 NKEKGKEN
+585 NKEKSKESR
-593 QYKMLQLLTSL
+593 YKMLQLLASL
-604 KGKIILSYSH
+604 KGKIILSYSR

-633 RLKTGDKQKDYSD
+633 RLKTGDNQKDYSD
-646 FYNSFQDTSGFIPG
+646 FYSSFQDTSGFIPG
-660 QPREIL
+660 KPREIL

-679 FLDIAPLFE
+679 SLDTTSLFKRI
-688 HLYPA
+688 YPV
-693 LSEGFYAARQR
+693 LSEGFDAARQR

-718 DPEQVDPRLNRGLVV
+718 DPEQVDPRLNRGLMV

-738 ESIAFCPYLY
+738 ELIAFCPYLY

-763 EDPGVWLDPSEK
+763 EDPGVWLDPAER
-775 GILFHQIFEEFY
+775 GIIFHQIFEEFY
-787 KKLKEISPN
+787 KKLKEISPPGN
-796 GTFISPSYANHWPVL
+796 FFSPSYANHWYIL
-811 EEIALSQL
+811 EEIALSRL

-835 HESKEVLDSCRFFL
+835 HESKEILDSCRFFL
-849 HCEEEKYKGEIP
+849 HCEEEKCKGEIP
-861 VYLELAFGTRDNQN
+861 TYLELAFGTRDNQN
-875 GELGKKIKAVELNL
+875 EELGKIKAVELSL
-889 PSGKSIS
+889 PGGKSIS

-902 RIDKLDENTYR
+902 RIDKLNGDTYR

-923 GFSQSKYFQNGKQI
+923 GFSRSKYFQNGKQI

-992 DLLLDIVAQ
+992 DLLLDITAQ
-1001 GNFAMIQK
+1001 GNFTMIQK

-1027 MELSGKN
+1027 MEVSGKN
-1034 AEKYDEEPALDNLRR
+1034 AKKYNEEPALDNLRR

>member
-1 MTENRPLVCFLERI
+1 MHSLLAPLKRI
-15 CQENLT
+15 CRENLT
-21 GSKNLIMPSY
+21 GKKNLIMPSY
-31 LDGNTFKKSLSRE
+31 LDGNTLKKSLSRE
-44 GFFALNLNITT
+44 GFFALNLNVTT
-55 FFDLARD
+55 LFDLARD
-62 YCDDYISKNRLKILD
+62 YCDDYISKNKLKILD
-77 NFLGQ
+77 NSLGQ
-82 IFLLQILKKLS
+82 IFILQILKKLS
-93 RNKLLDYFQPPA
+93 RKKLLNYFQPPT
-105 FSPGICRSI
+105 FSPGISRSI
-114 YLAIKELRIA
+114 YLAVKELRIA
-124 GFSSRNFPHPA
+124 DFSSRNFPHSA
-135 IVNPK
+135 IVNSK

-154 ILREQNYIDEADIYL
+154 ILKEQNYVDEADIYL
-169 QAIKYKNKCKRK
+169 QAIKYKKK
-181 NQQEKEI
+181 NQQKKEI
-188 FIVPSNM
+188 FIVPSNI
-195 ELNYLEEIFFREII
+195 ELNYLEEVFFRKII
-209 LPETK
+209 LPESK
-214 VIPLPAPKNLS
+214 VIYLPTPRNLR
-225 KPASFYF
+225 KPTSFYF
-232 SESYKEG
+232 SESYKE
-239 EEENYPEKP
+239 EENYHKKP
-248 LALDYLYDID
+248 FAFDYLYNID
-258 KMPSKSNLPKKLNI
+258 KIPSNLPGKLNI
-272 ELIQSHGEFNEVKM
+272 ELIQSHGEFNEVKT
-286 IIRKIKSQKIPLDE
+286 IIRKIKSQNIPLDE

-312 QYLYQLSRQYSFN
+312 QYLYQLSRQYFLN
-325 ITFSNGISIKNSS
+325 ITFGSGISIKNTS

-348 WIRDNYSMA
+348 WIGDNYSIA

-363 TGGSFEFKNL
+363 TGGNFEFKNQQL
-373 QSNPDDTP
+373 NPDIP
-381 TPQRVASLLRNSPIG
+381 TPQRVASLLRNSPIE
-396 RRRNRYIKGLDLSIK
+396 RKRDRYIKGLDLSAK
-411 QLKRE
+411 QLERE
-416 IEQVSK
+416 IEQVSE
-422 DRQERYRKKIK
+422 DRQERYRKKLK

-451 DNFDYTISPKQLA
+451 GNFDYTISPKQIA
-464 RGLINIVTDYSKI
+464 RGLINIVTNYSKI
-477 DEDTNLDEEAI
+477 DEENNLDEEAI

-497 LIESD
+497 LIEND
-502 YPLLD
+502 YPLPN
-507 MPVNKALTLIVDLI
+507 MPLNEALILITDLI

-572 LDTEKKNTGRINP
+572 LDAEKKNTDRINP
-585 NKEKGKEN
+585 NKEKGKESR
-593 QYKMLQLLTSL
+593 YKMLQLLTSL
-604 KGKIILSYSH
+604 KGKIILSYSR

-628 MLQLY
+628 ILQLY
-633 RLKTGDKQKDYSD
+633 RLKTGDKQKNYSD
-646 FYNSFQDTSGFIPG
+646 FYNSFKDIFGFVPCK
-660 QPREIL
+660 PREIL

-693 LSEGFYAARQR
+693 LSEGFYAAGQR

-718 DPEQVDPRLNRGLVV
+718 DPKQVDPRLNRGLVV

-738 ESIAFCPYLY
+738 ELIAFCPYLY

-787 KKLKEISPN
+787 KKLKEISPT
-796 GTFISPSYANHWPVL
+796 GIFISPSYTKHWHIL
-811 EEIALSQL
+811 EDIALSQL

-835 HESKEVLDSCRFFL
+835 HESKEILDSCRFFL
-849 HCEEEKYKGEIP
+849 HCEEEKYKGEAP
-861 VYLELAFGTRDNQN
+861 TYLELAFGTRDNRN
-875 GELGKKIKAVELNL
+875 EELGKIKAVKLSL
-889 PSGKSIS
+889 PGGKSIS

-902 RIDKLDENTYR
+902 RIDKLDEDTYR

-923 GFSQSKYFQNGKQI
+923 GFSRSKYFRHGKQI

-954 ISAFPKIQKA
+954 ISAFPKITEA
-964 GYYFPTLNGQ
+964 GYYFPTLIGQ
-974 GRQYFYGEERRNQ
+974 GRKYFYGEERRNQ

-1009 ADDFMCADYRDI
+1009 ADDIKCIDYQDI

-1027 MELSGKN
+1027 MGVSGKN
-1034 AEKYDEEPALDNLRR
+1034 AKKYNEEPALDNLRR
-1049 LQEEYE
+1049 LQERYE

>member
-1 MTENRPLVCFLERI
+1 MHPLLAPLKKI
-15 CQENLT
+15 CRENLT

-31 LDGNTFKKSLSRE
+31 LDGNTLKKSLSRE

-55 FFDLARD
+55 IFDLARD

-77 NFLGQ
+77 NSLGQ

-93 RNKLLDYFQPPA
+93 RKKPLDYFQPPT
-105 FSPGICRSI
+105 FSPGISRSI

-124 GFSSRNFPHPA
+124 EFSSYNFPYSA
-135 IVNPK
+135 ITNPK
-140 KSEDLLKIMQEYEK
+140 KREDLLKIMQEYEK
-154 ILREQNYIDEADIYL
+154 ILKEQNYTDEADIYL
-169 QAIKYKNKCKRK
+169 KAIKYKKK
-181 NQQEKEI
+181 NQQKEEL
-188 FIVPSNM
+188 FIVPSNI
-195 ELNYLEEIFFREII
+195 ELNYLEEIFLRKII
-209 LPETK
+209 LPESK
-214 VIPLPAPKNLS
+214 IIYLPTPRNLR

-232 SESYKEG
+232 SGFYK
-239 EEENYPEKP
+239 EEENYPEN
-248 LALDYLYDID
+248 LLDYLYDID
-258 KMPSKSNLPKKLNI
+258 KIASDLPGKFNI
-272 ELIQSHGEFNEVKM
+272 DLIQSHGEFNEVKT
-286 IIRKIKSQKIPLDE
+286 IIRKIKSQNIPLDK

-312 QYLYQLSRQYSFN
+312 QYLYQLSRQYSLS
-325 ITFSNGISIKNSS
+325 ITFGNGVSIKNTS

-348 WIRDNYSMA
+348 WIRDNYSIA

-363 TGGSFEFKNL
+363 TGGNFEFKNQ
-373 QSNPDDTP
+373 QSDPDIP
-381 TPQRVASLLRNSPIG
+381 TPQQVATLLRNSPIG
-396 RRRNRYIKGLDLSIK
+396 RKRNRYIKGIDLVIK
-411 QLKRE
+411 QLERE
-416 IEQVSK
+416 AKQVSE
-422 DRQERYRKKIK
+422 DRQERYRKKLK
-433 DLLWTKEFI
+433 DLFWTKEFI

-451 DNFDYTISPKQLA
+451 ERFDYTISPKQIA

-477 DEDTNLDEEAI
+477 DEDTHLEEEAI

-497 LIESD
+497 LIKSE
-502 YPLLD
+502 YPLPD
-507 MPVNKALTLIVDLI
+507 MPVNEALTLIADLI
-521 KNERVNCSEPRG
+521 KNERVNCSEPRA

-547 NRPYN
+547 NRSYN

-572 LDTEKKNTGRINP
+572 LDAEKKNTDRINP
-585 NKEKGKEN
+585 SKEKGKESR
-593 QYKMLQLLTSL
+593 YKMLQLLTSL
-604 KGKIILSYSH
+604 KGKIILSYSR
-614 FDTQGNRELAPSSL
+614 FDTQDNRELAPSSL

-633 RLKTGDKQKDYSD
+633 RLKTGDKQKDYSN
-646 FYNSFQDTSGFIPG
+646 FYSSFQDTSGFIPDK
-660 QPREIL
+660 PREIL
-666 DSADWFLYSARHN
+666 DSADWFLYSARHS
-679 FLDIAPLFE
+679 FLDITSLFE
-688 HLYPA
+688 QLYPD
-693 LSEGFYAARQR
+693 LSEGFDAARQR

-718 DPEQVDPRLNRGLVV
+718 DPKQVDPRLNRGLVV

-738 ESIAFCPYLY
+738 ELIAFCPYLY
-748 FLKYILKIKPPQEMI
+748 FLKYILKIKPLQEMI

-775 GILFHQIFEEFY
+775 GILFHQVFEDFY
-787 KKLKEISPN
+787 KKLKEISPT
-796 GTFISPSYANHWPVL
+796 GIFISPSYVNHWHIL

-828 PNNLVYQ
+828 PNDLVYQ
-835 HESKEVLDSCRFFL
+835 HESKEILDSCRFFL

-861 VYLELAFGTRDNQN
+861 TYLELAFGTRDNQN
-875 GELGKKIKAVELNL
+875 EELGKKVKAIKLSL
-889 PSGKSIS
+889 PGGKSIS

-902 RIDKLDENTYR
+902 RIDKLDEDTYR

-923 GFSQSKYFQNGKQI
+923 GFSRSKYFQNGKQI

-954 ISAFPKIQKA
+954 ISAFPKITKA

-992 DLLLDIVAQ
+992 DLLLDIIAQ
-1001 GNFAMIQK
+1001 GNFAIIQK

-1027 MELSGKN
+1027 MEVSGKN
-1034 AEKYDEEPALDNLRR
+1034 AKNYDEEPALDNLRR

>member
-1 MTENRPLVCFLERI
+1 MTEDRPLVRFLKRI
-15 CQENLT
+15 CQDNLT
-21 GSKNLIMPSY
+21 DKKNLIMPSY

-55 FFDLARD
+55 LFDLVRD
-62 YCDDYISKNRLKILD
+62 YCDDYISKNKLKILD
-77 NFLGQ
+77 NSLGQ
-82 IFLLQILKKLS
+82 IFLLQILKELS
-93 RNKLLDYFQPPA
+93 RKKLLDYFQPPT
-105 FSPGICRSI
+105 FSPGINRSI

-124 GFSSRNFPHPA
+124 GFSSRNFPYSA
-135 IVNPK
+135 IVNSK
-140 KSEDLLKIMQEYEK
+140 KSGDLLKISQEYEK
-154 ILREQNYIDEADIYL
+154 ILKEQNYIDEAGIYF
-169 QAIKYKNKCKRK
+169 QAIKYKK
-181 NQQEKEI
+181 NHRQIKEI
-188 FIVPSNM
+188 FIVPSNI
-195 ELNYLEEIFFREII
+195 ELNYLEEIFFRRII
-209 LPETK
+209 LPESK
-214 VIPLPAPKNLS
+214 VIYLPTPRNLK
-225 KPASFYF
+225 KPTSFYL
-232 SESYKEG
+232 SESYK
-239 EEENYPEKP
+239 EEENYPENS
-248 LALDYLYDID
+248 LDYLYDID
-258 KMPSKSNLPKKLNI
+258 KIPSNLPGKLNI
-272 ELIQSHGEFNEVKM
+272 ELIQSHGEYNEVKT
-286 IIRKIKSQKIPLDE
+286 IIRKIKSQNIPLDE

-325 ITFSNGISIKNSS
+325 ITLGNGISIKNAS
-338 PAKLFFALID
+338 PVKLFFALID

-363 TGGSFEFKNL
+363 TGGNFELKNQRL
-373 QSNPDDTP
+373 NPDIP
-381 TPQRVASLLRNSPIG
+381 TPQRVATLLRNSPIG
-396 RRRNRYIKGLDLSIK
+396 RKRNRYIKGIDLVIK
-411 QLKRE
+411 QLEGE
-416 IEQVSK
+416 IEQVSE
-422 DRQERYRKKIK
+422 DRQEGYRKKIK
-433 DLLWTKEFI
+433 DLFWVREFI
-442 TQIFHELPQ
+442 TQIFHELPKE
-451 DNFDYTISPKQLA
+451 NFDYTISPKQIA
-464 RGLINIVTDYSKI
+464 RGLINIVTNYSKI

-488 KKIKERLTI
+488 KKIKESLTI
-497 LIESD
+497 LIEGD
-502 YPLLD
+502 YPLPN
-507 MPVNKALTLIVDLI
+507 MPLNEVLTLITDLI
-521 KNERVNCSEPRG
+521 KNERINCSEPRA

-562 PDSAHDGSIL
+562 PDSALSGSIL
-572 LDTEKKNTGRINP
+572 LDAEKKNSGRINP
-585 NKEKGKEN
+585 DKGKGKES

-604 KGKIILSYSH
+604 EGKIVLSYSR
-614 FDTQGNRELAPSSL
+614 FNTQDNRELAPSSL
-628 MLQLY
+628 TLQLY
-633 RLKTGDKQKDYSD
+633 RLKAGDNQKDYSD
-646 FYNSFQDTSGFIPG
+646 FYSSFQDTSGFIPG
-660 QPREIL
+660 KPQEIL

-679 FLDIAPLFE
+679 LLDIAPLFE

-718 DPEQVDPRLNRGLVV
+718 DPKHVDPRLNRGLVL

-738 ESIAFCPYLY
+738 ELIAFCPYLY

-763 EDPGVWLDPSEK
+763 EDPGVWLDPSER
-775 GILFHQIFEEFY
+775 GILFHQVFEEFY
-787 KKLKEISPN
+787 KKLKKISLP
-796 GTFISPSYANHWPVL
+796 GIFTSPSYTNHWRIL

-828 PNNLVYQ
+828 PNNMVYQ
-835 HESKEVLDSCRFFL
+835 HENKEILDSCRFFL

-861 VYLELAFGTRDNQN
+861 TYLELAFGTRDNRN
-875 GELGKKIKAVELNL
+875 DELGKIKAIKLSL
-889 PSGKSIS
+889 PGGKSIS

-902 RIDKLDENTYR
+902 RIDKLAGETYH

-923 GFSQSKYFQNGKQI
+923 GFSRSKYFQNGKQI

-1009 ADDFMCADYRDI
+1009 ADDFMCVDYRDI

-1027 MELSGKN
+1027 MKVNGKK
-1034 AEKYDEEPALDNLRR
+1034 EKKYDKEPTLDNLRR